1 MVSAAVMFM
10 LAAAVFAAG
19 MIAVAVGMV
28 MMVAVHVRIKGERSR
43 QQSCYG
49 FVCRTLYA
57 AVQGDAGLSQ
67 SHLRAAADAAADQRM
82 DTLSLQKSGQRTVA
96 AAHRIDD
103 FRADDCAVFYF
114 VNLEL
119 FRMAEMLKNLA
130 LFISNC
136 NFHTCPSLS
145 MTGCCQPVRRF
156 IFDICQL

>member
-49 FVCRTLYA
+49 FVCRTLHA
-57 AVQGDAGLSQ
+57 AVQRDAGLGQ
-67 SHLRAAADAAADQRM
+67 SHLRTAADAAADQRI
-82 DTLSLQKSGQRTVA
+82 DALSLQKSSQCAVA

-103 FRADDCAVFYF
+103 FRIDDCTVFYF
-114 VNLEL
+114 VNLKL
-119 FRMAEMLKNLA
+119 FRVAEMLENLA
-130 LFISNC
+130 LFICNC

-145 MTGCCQPVRRF
+145 MTG
-156 IFDICQL
+156 